1 MIEQA
6 PTAKRSIAPEEIPMT
21 SRDIATYQDAH
32 LILELYE
39 LRREERM
46 RAAREWFL
54 QKFQPRSVDDVR
66 GLAAGTAENASY
78 RMVTT
83 YWDMAASF
91 VAHGIL
97 DRELFLESGGEMLVV
112 YAKLEPLLAEIR
124 ASMNPRLL
132 LNVEKVIQAS
142 ASAQERL
149 KPLRERFAKK

>member
-1 MIEQA
+1 MH
-6 PTAKRSIAPEEIPMT
+6 KRT
-21 SRDIATYQDAH
+21 VATFQDAH

-54 QKFQPRSVDDVR
+54 QKFQPRSLDDVR

-97 DRELFLESGGEMLVV
+97 DAELFLESAGEMLVV
-112 YAKLEPLLAEIR
+112 YAKLEPVLADVR
-124 ASMNPRLL
+124 AQMNPRLL
-132 LNVEKVIQAS
+132 LNVEKVVNGS
-142 ASAQERL
+142 ATAQERL

>member
-1 MIEQA
+1 MH
-6 PTAKRSIAPEEIPMT
+6 KRT
-21 SRDIATYQDAH
+21 VATYQDAH

-39 LRREERM
+39 LRREERL

-54 QKFQPRSVDDVR
+54 QKFSPRSVDDVK

-97 DRELFLESGGEMLVV
+97 DADLFLESGGEMLVV
-112 YAKLEPLLAEIR
+112 WAKLEALLPEIR
-124 ASMNPRLL
+124 AQLNPRLL
-132 LNVEKVIQAS
+132 LNVEKVVSGSES
-142 ASAQERL
+142 AEQRL
-149 KPLRERFAKK
+149 KPLRERFAAPRAKS

>member
-1 MIEQA
+1 MHNR
-6 PTAKRSIAPEEIPMT
+6 TV
-21 SRDIATYQDAH
+21 ATYQDAN

-54 QKFQPRSVDDVR
+54 QKFQPRSLDDVR

-91 VAHGIL
+91 ISHGIL
-97 DRELFLESGGEMLVV
+97 DAELFLESGGEMLVV
-112 YAKLEPLLAEIR
+112 FAKLEPLLPEIR
-124 ASMNPRLL
+124 AQMNPRLL
-132 LNVEKVIQAS
+132 MNVEKVVKQS
-142 ASAQERL
+142 SSAQERL
-149 KPLRERFAKK
+149 KPLRERFAKKA

>member
-1 MIEQA
+1 MHNR
-6 PTAKRSIAPEEIPMT
+6 TV
-21 SRDIATYQDAH
+21 ATYQDAH

-39 LRREERM
+39 LRREPRLRE
-46 RAAREWFL
+46 AREWFL
-54 QKFQPRSVDDVR
+54 QKFQPRSLDDVR
-66 GLAAGTAENASY
+66 GLAAGTPENVSY

-97 DRELFLESGGEMLVV
+97 DGELFLESGGEMLAVF
-112 YAKLEPLLAEIR
+112 AKLEPLIPEIR
-124 ASMNPRLL
+124 ANLNPRLL
-132 LNVEKVIQAS
+132 VNVERVAQGS

>member
-1 MIEQA
+1 MS
-6 PTAKRSIAPEEIPMT
+6 TRSV
-21 SRDIATYQDAH
+21 ATYQDAH

-54 QKFQPRSVDDVR
+54 QKFQPKSADDVR

-91 VAHGIL
+91 LVHGIL
-97 DRELFLESGGEMLVV
+97 DGNLFLESGQEMLVTF
-112 YAKLEPLLAEIR
+112 AKLEAYIPDLR
-124 ASMNPRLL
+124 ATMNKRLL
-132 LNVEKVIQAS
+132 VNVEKFVSSS
-142 ASAQERL
+142 AEAQERL

>member
-1 MIEQA
+1 MSN
-6 PTAKRSIAPEEIPMT
+6 RSV
-21 SRDIATYQDAH
+21 ATYQDAH

-54 QKFQPRSVDDVR
+54 QKFQLRTVDDVR
-66 GLAAGTAENASY
+66 GLAAGTAENVSY

-97 DRELFLESGGEMLVV
+97 DGELFLESGGEMLVV
-112 YAKLEPLLAEIR
+112 YAKLEPLIPEIR

-132 LNVEKVIQAS
+132 VNVEKVIAAS
-142 ASAQERL
+142 PSAQERL
-149 KPLRERFAKK
+149 KPIRERFTKR

>member
-1 MIEQA
+1 MH
-6 PTAKRSIAPEEIPMT
+6 KRT
-21 SRDIATYQDAH
+21 VATFQDAH

-54 QKFQPRSVDDVR
+54 QKFQPRSIDDVR

-97 DRELFLESGGEMLVV
+97 DAELFLESAGEMLVV
-112 YAKLEPLLAEIR
+112 YAKLEALLPEIH
-124 ASMNPRLL
+124 AQMNPRLL
-132 LNVEKVIQAS
+132 LNVEKVVNGS

-149 KPLRERFAKK
+149 KPLRERFAAKK